1 MCCCKQQMYGTM
13 YLYLRM
19 QNTPARMTFK
29 PGSKKPSCLSACHL
43 TVKSSSWGMLC
54 LQSDL
59 HSGSEAAAV
68 QPPAPPIPASFR
80 DGFRT
85 MRFFS
90 DPHLLAFLT
99 DCFVM
104 CFFKRF
110 KNFSSNLKILSCS
123 FTLFHTSLLPLS
135 QSDVLISKTLEHKSV
150 SIFPCWVRHKG

>member
-1 MCCCKQQMYGTM
+1 MCYCKQQMYGTM
-13 YLYLRM
+13 CLYLPM

-29 PGSKKPSCLSACHL
+29 LGSKKLSCLSACHL

-59 HSGSEAAAV
+59 HSGSEAAAG
-68 QPPAPPIPASFR
+68 QYPAPLIPASFR
-80 DGFRT
+80 T
-85 MRFFS
+85 MCFFS
-90 DPHLLAFLT
+90 EPHLLAFLT
-99 DCFVM
+99 DCSVM

-110 KNFSSNLKILSCS
+110 KNLSHNLKILSCS

-135 QSDVLISKTLEHKSV
+135 QSDVLISKTPEHKSV